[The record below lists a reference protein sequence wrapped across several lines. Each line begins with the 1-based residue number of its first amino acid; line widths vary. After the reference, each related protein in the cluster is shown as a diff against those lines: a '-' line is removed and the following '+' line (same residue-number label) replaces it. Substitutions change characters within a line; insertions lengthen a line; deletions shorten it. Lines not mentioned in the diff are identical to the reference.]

1 MKRMYYRIP
10 RLLPDPRRSKKKM
23 YYSLLEEKAA
33 YFASHPRAWSRKRW
47 YYRNHKGYW
56 LKLKLRRLVAF
67 LVSRKVSFLPLDL
80 LRWLLVD
87 FLRGK
92 GSKHWGIYCYVANP
106 GEGKTLSMVAHMER
120 TVKDVGRGN
129 IFIAT
134 NFHYVRQD
142 MQITHWSD
150 MVRAAKIAM
159 DHGQYCILSM
169 DEIHI
174 TFDKSDWKSFPPEML
189 SLLSFNRKYDL
200 QFLCSSQRLDRI
212 PSKVVGIS
220 NYVVLCRNIW
230 GLDRLFENWY
240 FATSEY
246 DAKFN
251 GKRSSAN
258 FVRTYVAGDDLYALY
273 DTKKQIETMLVDA
286 EAEKDK
292 RQEAFDLL
300 FGGGPEAGKGQ
311 D

>member
-1 MKRMYYRIP
+1 MKKLYHKNLRR
-10 RLLPDPRRSKKKM
+10 RPDPRRCSEKM
-23 YYSLLEEKAA
+23 YYSLLEEKAV
-33 YFASHPRAWSRKRW
+33 FFVSHPSIWSRKRW
-47 YYRNHKGYW
+47 YYRHYKGFW
-56 LKLKLRRLVAF
+56 LKLKIRRLIAF
-67 LVSRKVSFLPLDL
+67 LVSRQTRFLMLDL

-87 FLRGK
+87 LLRGK
-92 GSKHWGIYCYVANP
+92 GAKHWGIYCYVANP

-120 TVKDVGRGN
+120 TIKDVGRGN

-150 MVRAAKIAM
+150 MIRAAKIAM

-220 NYVVLCRNIW
+220 NYIVLCRNIFS
-230 GLDRLFENWY
+230 LDRLFENWY

-273 DTKKQIETMLVDA
+273 DTKKQIESMLVDA
-286 EAEKDK
+286 ESEKDK

-300 FGGGPEAGKGQ
+300 FGGGSAVGNGQ

>member
-1 MKRMYYRIP
+1 ME
-10 RLLPDPRRSKKKM
+10 KM
-23 YYSLLEEKAA
+23 YLKKRCSAADRRQPLNYSRLEQKAA
-33 YFASHPRAWSRKRW
+33 YFASHPEARFRKRW
-47 YYRNHKGYW
+47 YYRSYKGF
-56 LKLKLRRLVAF
+56 LFKVKLRGLIRWLA
-67 LVSRKVSFLPLDL
+67 SRRIRFLPLDL
-80 LRWLLVD
+80 IRWVLVD

-92 GSKHWGIYCYVANP
+92 GNKHWGIYCYVANP

-120 TVKDVGRGN
+120 SIREVGRGN
-129 IFIAT
+129 VFIAT
-134 NFHYVRQD
+134 NFHYARQD
-142 MQITHWSD
+142 MQVAHWSD
-150 MVRAAKIAM
+150 MIRAAKHAIS
-159 DHGQYCILSM
+159 HGQYCIIAM

-230 GLDRLFENWY
+230 GLDRLFDNWY

-258 FVRTYVAGDDLYALY
+258 FVRSYVAGDDLYALY
-273 DTKKQIETMLVDA
+273 DTRKQIDSMMVDA
-286 EAEKDK
+286 QAEEDK
-292 RQEAFDLL
+292 RREAFDLL
-300 FGGGPEAGKGQ
+300 FGSGGAAGKGQ